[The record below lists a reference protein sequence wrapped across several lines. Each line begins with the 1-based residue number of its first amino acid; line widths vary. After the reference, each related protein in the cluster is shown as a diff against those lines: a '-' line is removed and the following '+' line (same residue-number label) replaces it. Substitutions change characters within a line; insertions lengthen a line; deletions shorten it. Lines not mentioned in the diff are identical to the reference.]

1 MGSFGTLKQKAVE
14 VRFDMPVDAS
24 IFTPYR
30 TGGYSITAESA
41 Q

>member
-1 MGSFGTLKQKAVE
+1 MGTFGTLKTKAVE
-14 VRFDMPVDAS
+14 VKFDMPVDAS

-30 TGGYSITAESA
+30 TGGYTITAKGS